1 MFEKVFKTF
10 VIGKGKRSIEAH
22 KGKGHLHDWD
32 EVIHEGSFGGIL
44 REDFIDISFDTKEE
58 YDKFLDMADANE
70 WRCLALPSSHGGHTY
85 WRNSKIKKGGA
96 EKKLACGL
104 IADIHDKGT
113 YIPLK
118 VDGVDRFPADYDIVD
133 GEDYQEVPNELL
145 PVNTNISLL
154 NLEEGDGRNSE
165 LFRYILIMQQQLN
178 LSNDEIRAVLGNIN
192 RFVLKTPM
200 SKDEL
205 ETLSRDEA
213 FEKPIFFTDKGVF
226 IFDKFAEY
234 LCSHLNVCKINHQLH
249 IYKGGIYYAGYH
261 DIEVEM
267 IKLISNL
274 KAGPRKEVLQYL
286 ELIAPER
293 QPADARFIGFRNGV
307 LDIIT
312 GEMQPFSPEVVI
324 TNQIPWDY
332 VADAESPLAEHTLNK
347 LACGDS
353 DIRALL
359 EECIGYCMYKRNEL
373 GKSFIL
379 TGDKSNGKSTYL
391 TVLKTIL
398 GDANTSA
405 LDLSELGDRFST
417 AMLFN
422 KLANIGDDIG
432 DDFLSGNQVAIF
444 KKIVTGER
452 IKAERKG
459 QDPFEF
465 SPYVK
470 LLFAA
475 NDIPRMK
482 DKTGAVIRR
491 LVIIPFN
498 AKFSKLDPDYRPFI
512 KYELQEQ
519 ESIEY
524 LIRVGIEGLKR
535 VLINECF
542 TESAAVKDQLSMYEE
557 ENNPIVGFLQDAE
570 IINENT
576 TDVYKQYQIYCSDN
590 ALTPLGKIVFIKQIN
605 KRLGTRVKVTTV
617 NGKRFKIF
625 AKDL

>member
-1 MFEKVFKTF
+1 
-10 VIGKGKRSIEAH
+10 
-22 KGKGHLHDWD
+22 
-32 EVIHEGSFGGIL
+32 
-44 REDFIDISFDTKEE
+44 
-58 YDKFLDMADANE
+58 
-70 WRCLALPSSHGGHTY
+70 
-85 WRNSKIKKGGA
+85 
-96 EKKLACGL
+96 
-104 IADIHDKGT
+104 
-113 YIPLK
+113 
-118 VDGVDRFPADYDIVD
+118 
-133 GEDYQEVPNELL
+133 
-145 PVNTNISLL
+145 
-154 NLEEGDGRNSE
+154 
-165 LFRYILIMQQQLN
+165 
-178 LSNDEIRAVLGNIN
+178 
-192 RFVLKTPM
+192 
-200 SKDEL
+200 
-205 ETLSRDEA
+205 
-213 FEKPIFFTDKGVF
+213 
-226 IFDKFAEY
+226 
-234 LCSHLNVCKINHQLH
+234 
-249 IYKGGIYYAGYH
+249 
-261 DIEVEM
+261 
-267 IKLISNL
+267 
-274 KAGPRKEVLQYL
+274 
-286 ELIAPER
+286 
-293 QPADARFIGFRNGV
+293 
-307 LDIIT
+307 
-312 GEMQPFSPEVVI
+312 MQPFSPDIVI

-332 VADAESPLAEHTLNK
+332 VSEAKSILADHTLTK

-398 GDANTSA
+398 GDENTSA

-432 DDFLSGNQVAIF
+432 DDFLAGNQVAIF

-482 DKTGAVIRR
+482 DKTGAVLRR

-498 AKFSKLDPDYRPFI
+498 AKFSKSDPDYRPFI
-512 KYELQEQ
+512 KYELQEK

-524 LIRVGIEGLKR
+524 LIKVGIEGLKR
-535 VLINECF
+535 VLVNECF

-576 TDVYKQYQIYCSDN
+576 TDIYKQYQIYCNDN

-605 KRLGTRVKVTTV
+605 KRLGTRVKVTTI